1 MRSPHEALHEL
12 RAMAADGRLDEFCER
27 HGIDLL
33 VVFGSAVD
41 PGGPATE
48 PRDLDLAVLAAP
60 PPGPWGW
67 TELASAVIALL
78 HCDAVDVMDLS
89 RAGVLARAGA
99 LGDGEPLYERSPGL
113 FAREQMRAVGLRM
126 ELGWLERL
134 RLDLLASS

>member
-1 MRSPHEALHEL
+1 MSSPREALADL

-33 VVFGSAVD
+33 VAFGSAVD
-41 PGGPATE
+41 PGGIGA
-48 PRDLDLAVLAAP
+48 PRDLDLAVLAATP
-60 PPGPWGW
+60 TGPWGW
-67 TELASAVIALL
+67 TALTSAVIALL

-99 LGDGEPLYERSPGL
+99 LGEGEPLYERSSGL
-113 FAREQMRAVGLRM
+113 FAREQMRAVGQRM